1 MLFSI
6 LTIFKVG
13 ELSSYGRKKT
23 FLVKSCF
30 LTSSLNLFCAVQMF
44 EGHLLSEV
52 TVINVVDLYKNIFTL
67 YICL

>member
-13 ELSSYGRKKT
+13 KLSSYGKKT

>member
-1 MLFSI
+1 M
-6 LTIFKVG
+6 
-13 ELSSYGRKKT
+13 
-23 FLVKSCF
+23 
-30 LTSSLNLFCAVQMF
+30 QMF